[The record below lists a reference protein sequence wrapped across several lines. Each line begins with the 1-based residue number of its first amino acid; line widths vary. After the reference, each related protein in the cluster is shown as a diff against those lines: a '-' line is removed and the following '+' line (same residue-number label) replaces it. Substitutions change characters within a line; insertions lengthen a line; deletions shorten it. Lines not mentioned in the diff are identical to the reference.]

1 MKIINFL
8 KVKNNFEKLMDKL
21 TPYIQMKILFYYIVI
36 KLNYLIFSM
45 IYTINIHYVLYKG
58 NFKLFKMFLIFSFS
72 NIKSKM
78 KLKLN
83 NQA

>member
-1 MKIINFL
+1 M
-8 KVKNNFEKLMDKL
+8 E
-21 TPYIQMKILFYYIVI
+21 ILFYYIVI

-45 IYTINIHYVLYKG
+45 IYTINIHYVLYKE
-58 NFKLFKMFLIFSFS
+58 NFELFKMFPIFSFS